1 MDFKQIYEI
10 GKKFGI
16 PLYTDSV
23 DKKLKFCMFPYN
35 SSAVFST
42 ALYIFSTLLL
52 AGMSLS
58 VVFSATI
65 LVFMAFFF
73 AVLVGVIIYIYPV
86 HVFYTSQILEYKEEM
101 LKAIMR
107 ISVFVLMKTSIE
119 YAIKETALHSSGI
132 LKYQFEDVINR
143 LTRKQDGTLG
153 EVFEH
158 YTKIWNEM
166 NPSFVKALRLLE
178 TATLAKEADTKDIV
192 NETIEDILLTYNIEQ
207 KRNAEN
213 LAEKTKKLVSM
224 GVLFPIMLL
233 MLLPMVS
240 IFMPNVVSIGIL
252 VFMFDIIFP
261 TILFVFALDFSSQR
275 LQVDTI
281 HIDDAPDYEPFETM
295 YILISVSMVILFA
308 IPTVVYLMGVKGL
321 GASAQYSLFAL
332 IMSWL
337 IAFGFFMGILI
348 FTKMYTWKYRKIWN
362 DVNDI
367 EQDLPH
373 LLQVFSTYL
382 SLNMSVE
389 NIFSEIISDYK
400 MHGYSKH
407 PVVSL
412 FSKLHHSLVVSK
424 KTIEGLVEDDLPR
437 ICPSRKVANMIKQI
451 VSFSSLSL
459 TGASRATKTM
469 RSQMVALY
477 KLNDYIQ
484 TLLSESVGLINITVT
499 MLAPLLSAISVIM
512 SAVIVFFIDFL
523 TKQLEL
529 ISSIG
534 GGEGVK
540 LNLIDASK
548 IIPPSVTSI
557 IVAFYLLEII
567 LVLSILE
574 SNIEIGFDKY
584 KIAEKISRNILGF
597 ATYSAIL
604 FIGYYLFNNVF
615 FSALF
620 GP

>member
-10 GKKFGI
+10 GKKFSI

-178 TATLAKEADTKDIV
+178 TASLAKEADTKDIV

-224 GVLFPIMLL
+224 
-233 MLLPMVS
+233 
-240 IFMPNVVSIGIL
+240 
-252 VFMFDIIFP
+252 
-261 TILFVFALDFSSQR
+261 
-275 LQVDTI
+275 
-281 HIDDAPDYEPFETM
+281 
-295 YILISVSMVILFA
+295 
-308 IPTVVYLMGVKGL
+308 
-321 GASAQYSLFAL
+321 
-332 IMSWL
+332 
-337 IAFGFFMGILI
+337 
-348 FTKMYTWKYRKIWN
+348 
-362 DVNDI
+362 
-367 EQDLPH
+367 
-373 LLQVFSTYL
+373 
-382 SLNMSVE
+382 
-389 NIFSEIISDYK
+389 
-400 MHGYSKH
+400 
-407 PVVSL
+407 
-412 FSKLHHSLVVSK
+412 
-424 KTIEGLVEDDLPR
+424 
-437 ICPSRKVANMIKQI
+437 
-451 VSFSSLSL
+451 
-459 TGASRATKTM
+459 
-469 RSQMVALY
+469 
-477 KLNDYIQ
+477 
-484 TLLSESVGLINITVT
+484 
-499 MLAPLLSAISVIM
+499 
-512 SAVIVFFIDFL
+512 
-523 TKQLEL
+523 
-529 ISSIG
+529 
-534 GGEGVK
+534 
-540 LNLIDASK
+540 
-548 IIPPSVTSI
+548 
-557 IVAFYLLEII
+557 
-567 LVLSILE
+567 
-574 SNIEIGFDKY
+574 
-584 KIAEKISRNILGF
+584 
-597 ATYSAIL
+597 
-604 FIGYYLFNNVF
+604 
-615 FSALF
+615 
-620 GP
+620 